1 MQQRSLQGVPRSA
14 GPCALSRWSRHESL
28 VGKSP
33 PSGTQAALEIPE
45 MEVTRM
51 TKSRAVLW
59 ILSRSLLASAA
70 ALTSSVVCTI
80 LGQQP
85 CMLSAA
91 KRHSFM
97 QYLATD

>member
-14 GPCALSRWSRHESL
+14 GLCALRRQTTHKSL
-28 VGKSP
+28 VLKRA
-33 PSGTQAALEIPE
+33 PSGTQAAPEIPE

-51 TKSRAVLW
+51 TKSRAVFW

-80 LGQQP
+80 LGQQT
-85 CMLSAA
+85 CTLSAA
-91 KRHSFM
+91 KRHS
-97 QYLATD
+97 TTS

>member
-1 MQQRSLQGVPRSA
+1 MCA
-14 GPCALSRWSRHESL
+14 GRQIRHEIL
-28 VGKSP
+28 VLRSP

-51 TKSRAVLW
+51 TKSRAVFW
-59 ILSRSLLASAA
+59 IFSRSLLASAA

-91 KRHSFM
+91 KRHSLR
-97 QYLATD
+97 QYLATA

>member
-1 MQQRSLQGVPRSA
+1 MRA
-14 GPCALSRWSRHESL
+14 L

-80 LGQQP
+80 LGQ
-85 CMLSAA
+85 AA
-91 KRHSFM
+91 VHAVSG
-97 QYLATD
+97 QEALLHAIPGN